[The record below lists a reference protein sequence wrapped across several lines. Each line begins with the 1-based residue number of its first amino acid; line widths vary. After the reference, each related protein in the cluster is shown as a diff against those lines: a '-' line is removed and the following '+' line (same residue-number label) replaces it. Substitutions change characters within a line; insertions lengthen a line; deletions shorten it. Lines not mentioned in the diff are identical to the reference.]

1 MAMEQ
6 GPVASKGYNVY
17 RVLCKVQVRSLGI
30 SSIQGVVKPIGSD
43 VWVSCLLP
51 FRCTSVELDF
61 KGLEKAL

>member
-30 SSIQGVVKPIGSD
+30 LSIQGVVKPIGSD

-51 FRCTSVELDF
+51 FRCTSV
-61 KGLEKAL
+61 